1 MEPLESVLSTN
12 LCRRTALRL
21 LGTGGALALAAACGA
36 PTPPQAA
43 GAIATNATP
52 LTAQPAPAPTRAAS
66 TSVAQAT
73 PVATTAAEPSGS
85 LRVAYADLQTQ
96 LFDPTSAQ
104 FGVALY
110 MVYEPLLRYDQQG
123 NLIPWLADSYS
134 MSPDGKLWTFN
145 LRKDAK
151 WTNGDPFTSDDVKFS
166 LERYISPDAKNAWSP
181 AQRQTVDRIE
191 APDKN
196 TVNVYAKGVDVFYP
210 DALTGLYIHSKS
222 YFEKVGADAFAN
234 SPMGTGPLKLTKL
247 TPGSTAELE
256 ANTDYWGTKTAW
268 AKLVLSQVVEEST
281 KIAMLK
287 RQEIDIIGVSNDNA
301 VALRDAGFQLRQ
313 TKVPTIPGFF
323 IPGYWMSPGPTSDVR
338 VRQALSTAINR
349 QEIVDSFFK
358 GFGKPGAGNIGL
370 TELHWGFDPVW
381 YSDTY
386 DPSASKQLLQDAG
399 YPDKFED
406 PVVRVFSTV
415 QRAFGWE
422 PDFMQ
427 VLSGYFEAVG
437 IKTQLIPIDYTTMRS
452 GWIGKDPKLMGGVVP
467 YMGLGSAANDIAGQQ
482 NHWTTAGVNL
492 GGNDRAIDQLFSDMR
507 SELDLSK
514 RTAVWQSIQQK
525 AHALYSVIGTVRVFD
540 QYAVSDQ
547 VGDWTGLDYLP
558 FPLELGLAGVQHK

>member
-1 MEPLESVLSTN
+1 M
-12 LCRRTALRL
+12 ALL
-21 LGTGGALALAAACGA
+21 AACGVA
-36 PTPPQAA
+36 PQAPSSPPTGAPQVTTPPAA
-43 GAIATNATP
+43 V
-52 LTAQPAPAPTRAAS
+52 PTTSAAS
-66 TSVAQAT
+66 A
-73 PVATTAAEPSGS
+73 ATTAATPAAKTSAASSGS
-85 LRVAYADLQTQ
+85 LRVAYGDLQSQ
-96 LFDPTSAQ
+96 LFDPTNTQ

-123 NLIPWLADSYS
+123 NLIPWLAESFS

-145 LRKDAK
+145 LRKDVK
-151 WTNGDPFTSDDVKFS
+151 WTNGDAFTADDVKFS
-166 LERYISPDAKNAWSP
+166 LERYISPDSKNAWSP
-181 AQRQTVDRIE
+181 AQRQTVDHVE
-191 APDKN
+191 TPDKS

-210 DALTGLYIHSKS
+210 DALTGLYIHPKN
-222 YFEKVGADAFAN
+222 YFEKVGADTFAN
-234 SPMGTGPLKLTKL
+234 NPVGTGPLKLTKL

-256 ANTDYWGTKTAW
+256 VNKDYWGTKPVW
-268 AKLVLSQVVEEST
+268 ANLVLTQVPEEST

-287 RQEIDIIGVSNDNA
+287 RGEIDIIGVSNDNA
-301 VALRDAGFQLRQ
+301 IALRDSGYQLRQ

-323 IPGYWMSPGPTSDVR
+323 IPGFWMNAGPTSDVR
-338 VRQALSTAINR
+338 VRQALSIAMNR

-370 TELHWGFDPVW
+370 TEVHWGFDPVW
-381 YSDTY
+381 YSDPY
-386 DPSASKQLLQDAG
+386 DPAGAKQLLQDAG
-399 YPDKFED
+399 YPDKFTD

-437 IKTQLIPIDYTTMRS
+437 IKTQVIPIDYTAMRS
-452 GWIGKDPKLMGGVVP
+452 GWVGKDPKLMGGVVP

-492 GGNDRAIDQLFSDMR
+492 GGNDPAIDKLFSDMR
-507 SELDLSK
+507 SELDLQK
-514 RTAVWQSIQQK
+514 RTAIWQMIQQK
-525 AHALYSVIGTVRVFD
+525 AHALYSVIGTVRIFD

-547 VGDWTGLDYLP
+547 VGEWTGLDYLP
-558 FPLELGLAGVQHK
+558 FPLELGLAGVQRR

>member
-1 MEPLESVLSTN
+1 MERVVSVLSKHFG
-12 LCRRTALRL
+12 RRTALRL
-21 LGTGGALALAAACGA
+21 FVSGGGMALMAACGA
-36 PTPPQAA
+36 PVAPQA
-43 GAIATNATP
+43 TSATP
-52 LTAQPAPAPTRAAS
+52 MSAPAPPTPAPLPTQPAANTS
-66 TSVAQAT
+66 TTSARPAG
-73 PVATTAAEPSGS
+73 EPSGT
-85 LRVAYADLQTQ
+85 LRVAYADLQSQ

-104 FGVALY
+104 FGVSLY
-110 MVYEPLLRYDQQG
+110 MVNEPLLRYDQQG
-123 NLIPWLADSYS
+123 KLIPWLAQSFE

-145 LRKDAK
+145 LRTDVK
-151 WTNGDPFTSDDVKFS
+151 WTNGDPFTADDVKFS

-181 AQRQTVDRIE
+181 AQRQTVEHIE
-191 APDKN
+191 TPNKS

-210 DALTGLYIHSKS
+210 DALTGLYIHSKN
-222 YFEKVGADAFAN
+222 YFETVGADRFA
-234 SPMGTGPLKLTKL
+234 SAPVGTGPWKLTKL
-247 TPGSTAELE
+247 APASTAELDV
-256 ANTDYWGTKTAW
+256 NNDYWGTRPVW
-268 AKLVLSQVVEEST
+268 AKLVLTQVTEEST

-287 RQEIDIIGVSNDNA
+287 RQEIDVIGVSNDNA
-301 VALRDAGFQLRQ
+301 VVLRDSGYELRQ

-323 IPGYWMSPGPTSDVR
+323 IPGFWMSPGPTADVR

-358 GFGKPGAGNIGL
+358 GFGKSGAGNIGL
-370 TELHWGFDPVW
+370 TELHWGFDPIW

-386 DPSASKQLLQDAG
+386 DPAGAKQLLNDAG
-399 YPDKFED
+399 YPDKFAD

-422 PDFMQ
+422 PDLMQ
-427 VLSGYFEAVG
+427 LLSGYFEAVG
-437 IKTQLIPIDYTTMRS
+437 IRTQVIPIDYTAMRS

-492 GGNDRAIDQLFSDMR
+492 GGNDPAIDKLFADMR
-507 SELDLSK
+507 SELDLAK
-514 RTAVWQSIQQK
+514 RTAIWQTIQQK

-547 VGDWTGLDYLP
+547 VGAWTGLDYLP
-558 FPLELGLAGVQHK
+558 FPLELGLAGIQRR

>member
-1 MEPLESVLSTN
+1 MEPLKSVLSTS

-21 LGTGGALALAAACGA
+21 LGTGGALALATACGA
-36 PTPPQAA
+36 PAVPQAP
-43 GAIATNATP
+43 GAIPTSTTSP
-52 LTAQPAPAPTRAAS
+52 TAPSAPAPTRAAS
-66 TSVAQAT
+66 TSVAEAT
-73 PVATTAAEPSGS
+73 PVAKTTAEPSGS

-123 NLIPWLADSYS
+123 NLIPWLAESFD
-134 MSPDGKLWTFN
+134 MSADGKLWTFN

-151 WTNGDPFTSDDVKFS
+151 WTNGDAFTSDDVKFS

-181 AQRQTVDRIE
+181 AQRQTVEHIE
-191 APDKN
+191 LPDKN
-196 TVNVYAKGVDVFYP
+196 TVKVYAKGVDVFYP

-222 YFEKVGADAFAN
+222 YFEKVGADTFAN
-234 SPMGTGPLKLTKL
+234 NPMGTGPLKLTKL

-256 ANTDYWGTKTAW
+256 ANNDYWGTKPVW

-287 RQEIDIIGVSNDNA
+287 RQEIDIVGVSNDNA
-301 VALRDAGFQLRQ
+301 VALRDAGYQLRQ

-323 IPGYWMSPGPTSDVR
+323 IPGFWMSSGPTSDVR

-381 YSDTY
+381 YSDAY
-386 DPSASKQLLQDAG
+386 DPAAAKQLVKDAG
-399 YPDKFED
+399 YPDRFSD

-437 IKTQLIPIDYTTMRS
+437 IQTQLIPIDYTAMRS

-492 GGNDRAIDQLFSDMR
+492 GGNDPAVDQLFSDMR
-507 SELDLSK
+507 SELDLSR
-514 RTAVWQSIQQK
+514 RTSLWQSIQQK

-540 QYAVSDQ
+540 QYAVSNQ
-547 VGDWTGLDYLP
+547 VGDWSGLDYLP